1 MKKVILLFLV
11 IPSAFL
17 AHTQTG
23 SISGKVFSDGGP
35 LEFANVKIE
44 GMEQG
49 AVVNTEGYY
58 RIDNVP
64 FGELTVVASLIGY
77 EAVRKEVRLN
87 AANPSI
93 RLDLSLTP
101 LHVQLDQVVVTGTRT
116 FKRRTQSPVMV
127 NIVDSETLGKVQ
139 ACNLSEGLKF
149 QPGLRVE
156 TDCQTCNYTQL
167 RMNGLGG
174 GYSQILINGRPVFS
188 PLTGLY
194 GMEQI
199 PVNMIERIEVVR
211 GGGSALYG
219 SSAIGGTVNVITK
232 IPKENGYNLS
242 FTHQNING
250 GADDNI
256 ISGNATVVAKEGR
269 SGISVFVNNRSR
281 AWYDHNKDNFSEL
294 PELSNNSFGA
304 NLFVLPKDNQKLELS
319 FSSLNEY
326 RYGGEM
332 VDPPAHLAQ
341 QSEERTHKVFIG
353 SLDYQANFNND
364 NSSFIAY
371 LAGQHTGRN
380 HYTGIIPEDS
390 MEVALHLADPPYGTS
405 TNTTFQGGA
414 QFNHRVSNF
423 PGGSNVLTLGVEYL
437 ADDVLDVIPA
447 YRYQVDQFTQNLG
460 VFFQSDWEATSSFN
474 LLAGLRADRHNLL
487 EKAIFSPRLSLLYK
501 LGNSTQFRLSWG
513 TGFRAPQ
520 AFDTDLHIA
529 FAGGGVSRISLS
541 PDLTEERSTSFSGS
555 VNYDKATEQ
564 WIAGFTMEGFFTQ
577 LKDAFYQYPLGKDSF
592 GERFEKRNGDG
603 STVQGATLEIR
614 ANYKGKVQLES
625 GFTVQS
631 SLFDVAVENIDG
643 LERKRTFLRTPKEY
657 GYATFSIMP
666 NERFNT
672 TINLVYTGEMELA
685 HFAGAPEQGADEYK
699 TSSPFSEWSF
709 RTGYTFSFKGI
720 GSGLEVFGGIKNI
733 TNAYQDDFD
742 SGKNRDS
749 NYIYGPALPR
759 TAFIGLKLSFENQ

>member
-1 MKKVILLFLV
+1 
-11 IPSAFL
+11 
-17 AHTQTG
+17 
-23 SISGKVFSDGGP
+23 
-35 LEFANVKIE
+35 
-44 GMEQG
+44 
-49 AVVNTEGYY
+49 
-58 RIDNVP
+58 
-64 FGELTVVASLIGY
+64 
-77 EAVRKEVRLN
+77 
-87 AANPSI
+87 
-93 RLDLSLTP
+93 
-101 LHVQLDQVVVTGTRT
+101 
-116 FKRRTQSPVMV
+116 
-127 NIVDSETLGKVQ
+127 
-139 ACNLSEGLKF
+139 
-149 QPGLRVE
+149 
-156 TDCQTCNYTQL
+156 
-167 RMNGLGG
+167 
-174 GYSQILINGRPVFS
+174 
-188 PLTGLY
+188 
-194 GMEQI
+194 MEQI

-319 FSSLNEY
+319 LSSLNEY

-447 YRYQVDQFTQNLG
+447 Y
-460 VFFQSDWEATSSFN
+460 AT
-474 LLAGLRADRHNLL
+474 R
-487 EKAIFSPRLSLLYK
+487 
-501 LGNSTQFRLSWG
+501 
-513 TGFRAPQ
+513 
-520 AFDTDLHIA
+520 
-529 FAGGGVSRISLS
+529 
-541 PDLTEERSTSFSGS
+541 
-555 VNYDKATEQ
+555 
-564 WIAGFTMEGFFTQ
+564 
-577 LKDAFYQYPLGKDSF
+577 
-592 GERFEKRNGDG
+592 
-603 STVQGATLEIR
+603 
-614 ANYKGKVQLES
+614 
-625 GFTVQS
+625 
-631 SLFDVAVENIDG
+631 
-643 LERKRTFLRTPKEY
+643 
-657 GYATFSIMP
+657 
-666 NERFNT
+666 
-672 TINLVYTGEMELA
+672 
-685 HFAGAPEQGADEYK
+685 
-699 TSSPFSEWSF
+699 
-709 RTGYTFSFKGI
+709 
-720 GSGLEVFGGIKNI
+720 
-733 TNAYQDDFD
+733 
-742 SGKNRDS
+742 
-749 NYIYGPALPR
+749 
-759 TAFIGLKLSFENQ
+759 